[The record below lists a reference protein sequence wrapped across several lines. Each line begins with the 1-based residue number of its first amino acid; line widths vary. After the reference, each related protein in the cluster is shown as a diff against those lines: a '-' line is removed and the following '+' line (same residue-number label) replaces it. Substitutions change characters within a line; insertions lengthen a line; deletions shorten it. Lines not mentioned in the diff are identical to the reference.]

1 MLQQLGTA
9 FLLGAMFSAS
19 QAAAQTPDTIRLSL
33 ASAVDRAI
41 RNGDEVRLA
50 QAQVEVTDAQVAQA
64 RATGLPQL
72 RLSGNFN
79 HVYENARANA
89 VGSIFNQP
97 NTYNANANLSQVIF
111 QGGRVVNGWRAAS
124 RTRAA
129 AELNEAEARAQA
141 AFDVQ
146 RAYMQVLFTQR
157 LVEIQSAT
165 LDRARSHLTD
175 VERLEGAGRSS
186 RYDVLRARVQ
196 VANLEPALI
205 QAQNDHEIALL
216 ELKRVINVPMTQP
229 LALTTTVDAAT
240 AQEVAGRVEGVM
252 DRAPDRALLR
262 AAEMT
267 ASARDIGVKVARA
280 DFLPSISV
288 FLQSGYQAFPV
299 GNRFPPGMGKVISAE
314 CPPDSPPGR
323 SCITH
328 NGGWFADRS
337 MGVQISWPLFDGLRS
352 KGNLDLAQ
360 AQARVADLQLTQRRE
375 QVAVEV
381 ASARAGFTRAKA
393 LFDARR
399 QNTAEATEALR
410 LVNLRYAR
418 GLSTQLEVSD
428 AQLALM
434 QAESNEARAIYDYYL
449 SAAEVARALG
459 QPIPLP
465 GGEINPRE
473 DLN

>member
-9 FLLGAMFSAS
+9 FLLSAVFSAS
-19 QAAAQTPDTIRLSL
+19 QAAAQTPDTVRLSL
-33 ASAVDRAI
+33 SAAVERAM
-41 RNGDEVRLA
+41 RYGDEVRIA
-50 QAQVEVTDAQVAQA
+50 EAQVEVTDAQLAQA
-64 RATGLPQL
+64 RASGLPQL

-111 QGGRVVNGWRAAS
+111 QGGRVVNGWRAAN
-124 RTRAA
+124 RTREA
-129 AELNEAEARAQA
+129 AELNQAETRAQA
-141 AFDVQ
+141 AFNVQ
-146 RAYMQVLFTQR
+146 SAYLQVLFTKR
-157 LVEIQSAT
+157 LVEIQTAT
-165 LDRARSHLTD
+165 LDRARTHLVD
-175 VERLEGAGRSS
+175 VERLEDAGRSS

-205 QAQNDHEIALL
+205 QAQNDHELALL
-216 ELKRVINVPMTQP
+216 ELKRVINLPMTQP
-229 LALTTTVDAAT
+229 LSLTTAIDAAT
-240 AQEVAGRVEGVM
+240 AQEVASRVEAVR
-252 DRAPDRALLR
+252 DQTPDRATLR

-267 ASARDIGVKVARA
+267 ATARDIGIKVARA
-280 DFLPSISV
+280 DFLPSVTV

-299 GNRFPPGMGKVISAE
+299 GNRFPPGMGKIISAE
-314 CPPDSPPGR
+314 CPPDSPAGR

-337 MGVQISWPLFDGLRS
+337 MGVQVSWPLFDGLRA

-381 ASARAGFTRAKA
+381 AAAKAGFTRAQA
-393 LFDARR
+393 LFEARR
-399 QNTAEATEALR
+399 QNTGEAAEALR

-449 SAAEVARALG
+449 AAAEVARALG

>member
-9 FLLGAMFSAS
+9 FLLGSIMFAS
-19 QAAAQTPDTIRLSL
+19 QAAAQSPDTVRLSL
-33 ASAVDRAI
+33 SAAVERAL
-41 RNGDEVRLA
+41 RFGDGVRLA
-50 QAQVEVTDAQVAQA
+50 QAQVDVTDAQVAQA
-64 RATGLPQL
+64 RATGLPQV
-72 RLSGNFN
+72 RLAGTFN

-97 NTYNANANLSQVIF
+97 NTYNANANISQVVF
-111 QGGRVVNGWRAAS
+111 QGGRIVNAWRAAS
-124 RTRAA
+124 RTREAA
-129 AELNEAEARAQA
+129 GLNEAEARALA
-141 AFDVQ
+141 VFNVQ
-146 RAYMQVLFTQR
+146 RSYMQVLFTQR
-157 LVEIQSAT
+157 LVEIQTAS
-165 LDRARSHLTD
+165 LQRARSHLAD
-175 VERLEGAGRSS
+175 VERLESAGRSS

-196 VANLEPALI
+196 VANLEPAMI
-205 QAQNDHEIALL
+205 QAQNDHELAQLD
-216 ELKRVINVPMTQP
+216 LKRVVNAPMTQP
-229 LALTTTVDAAT
+229 LALTTAIDAET
-240 AQEVAGRVEGVM
+240 AQEVAQRVAAVM
-252 DRAPDRALLR
+252 EQAPDRSSLR
-262 AAEMT
+262 AAELT

-280 DFLPSISV
+280 DFLPTVSV

-299 GNRFPPGMGKVISAE
+299 GNRLPPGMGRIISAE
-314 CPPDSPPGR
+314 CPPGSPADR

-337 MGVQISWPLFDGLRS
+337 MGVQVSWPLFDGLRA

-360 AQARVADLQLTQRRE
+360 AQARVAELQLSQQRE

-381 ASARAGFTRAKA
+381 AAAKAGFTRAKA
-393 LFDARR
+393 LFEARR
-399 QNTAEATEALR
+399 QNTGEAAEALR

-449 SAAEVARALG
+449 AAAEVARALG

-465 GGEINPRE
+465 GGEINPRD